1 MFKDRVDAARKLAK
15 QLDELDLD
23 APLVLAIPRGAVPMA
38 RVIAEALHGELDVVL
53 VRKLGAPGNPELA
66 IGAISE
72 RGDVSLSRQSIRVY
86 GREYIESEAALQL
99 ETLRQRRQS
108 YTPVRTPID
117 PAGRQVVIVD
127 DGSATGSTMETA
139 LKAVRSRGPARLV
152 AALGVAPPE
161 VVRRLKTLA
170 DKVVCLHAP
179 THLYA
184 VGQFFNDFSQ
194 VTDEEVFRL
203 LREHAQPD
211 DASGRGPN
219 DE

>member
-1 MFKDRVDAARKLAK
+1 MFKDRVDAARKLAE

-72 RGDVSLSRQSIRVY
+72 HGDASLSRQSIGVY

-108 YTPVRTPID
+108 YTPLRTPID
-117 PAGRQVVIVD
+117 PAGREVVVVD

-139 LKAVRSRGPARLV
+139 LKAVRSRGSARLV

-161 VVRRLKTLA
+161 VVRRLEALA
-170 DKVVCLHAP
+170 DEVVCLHAP
-179 THLYA
+179 THFYA

-194 VTDEEVFRL
+194 VTDEEVIRL
-203 LREHAQPD
+203 LQEHARPGD
-211 DASGRGPN
+211 SRGRGPSG
-219 DE
+219 E